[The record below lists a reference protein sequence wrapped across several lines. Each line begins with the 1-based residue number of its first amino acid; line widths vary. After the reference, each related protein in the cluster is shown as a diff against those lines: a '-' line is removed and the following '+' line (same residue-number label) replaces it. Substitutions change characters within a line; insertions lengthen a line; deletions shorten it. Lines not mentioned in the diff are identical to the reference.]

1 MAGLS
6 MNVGGFGGIASGP
19 APSYGSAASYGSAHE
34 AAFGP
39 GATVDAP
46 SATAALSPTH
56 PIGLTVWVGAAAV
69 LALVMIR
76 RSLPN

>member
-19 APSYGSAASYGSAHE
+19 SPSYGSAASYGSAHE

-46 SATAALSPTH
+46 SAAVALGASTAAPG
-56 PIGLTVWVGAAAV
+56 PKAASCADPYD
-69 LALVMIR
+69 AAE
-76 RSLPN
+76 P

>member
-1 MAGLS
+1 MSGLS
-6 MNVGGFGGIASGP
+6 MSIGGFGGVASGP

-46 SATAALSPTH
+46 SATSALRPTH
-56 PIGLTVWVGAAAV
+56 PIGLTFWVGVAAIG
-69 LALVMIR
+69 ALVFIR